1 MYLLRS
7 FQKTLPY
14 ICKVWNSDNGSCYLC
29 YFCVKVEAL
38 YGSEVKKLSWIKK
51 KINFLIT
58 FHFGAWWWL
67 PWISHH
73 VALSCHFR
81 NRLHW
86 KKQHPVRQK
95 SHKYAPTLTTE
106 TSTVTWL
113 ALQLQKMLHIHLRPT
128 GLMAVVSVEA
138 GLQKWN
144 TLLCVIL
151 FGHCV
156 GCFLS
161 QCRWPTRGTLAP

>member
-1 MYLLRS
+1 MVVATYATSVLKWKS
-7 FQKTLPY
+7 GGTLWLWGKE
-14 ICKVWNSDNGSCYLC
+14 I
-29 YFCVKVEAL
+29 
-38 YGSEVKKLSWIKK
+38 KLNLK
-51 KINFLIT
+51 KITSWSHFTLVLDDDYLEFLT
-58 FHFGAWWWL
+58 ML
-67 PWISHH
+67 PFLVTS
-73 VALSCHFR
+73 R